1 MKLYY
6 IQHPL
11 TELNNLSDDVCAT
24 FTDDQISEYSSLYDE
39 YLTVQRKAA
48 SDGVDIANQLRDL
61 IRKLFNDPNSP
72 YSTSKQSKYFERMI
86 RNGETIVDIH
96 SRRYPKPSAV
106 RTRIEAARERF
117 PATTDSSPTHS
128 QETLQE
134 INNAVGLSSLSRAWN
149 SIETLL
155 CLTLLQLLVCLSETK
170 LVEFGAKKS
179 QVEGFDMMIEGVPR
193 PISRLEVFGTTYYVH
208 GDDFISE
215 RILKLNISFKQ
226 GKTPTL
232 LK

>member
-61 IRKLFNDPNSP
+61 IRQLFNDPNNP

-86 RNGETIVDIH
+86 RNGETVVDIH
-96 SRRYPKPSAV
+96 SRRYPKPPAV

-134 INNAVGLSSLSRAWN
+134 INNAVAY
-149 SIETLL
+149 LL
-155 CLTLLQLLVCLSETK
+155 EQGMELNRDFTVSNALAVASVFAETK

-193 PISRLEVFGTTYYVH
+193 PISQL
-208 GDDFISE
+208 
-215 RILKLNISFKQ
+215 
-226 GKTPTL
+226 
-232 LK
+232 

>member
-61 IRKLFNDPNSP
+61 IRQLFNDPNNP
-72 YSTSKQSKYFERMI
+72 YSTSKQSNYFERMI
-86 RNGETIVDIH
+86 RNGETVVDIH
-96 SRRYPKPSAV
+96 SRRYPKPPAV

-134 INNAVGLSSLSRAWN
+134 INNAVAY
-149 SIETLL
+149 LL
-155 CLTLLQLLVCLSETK
+155 EQGMELNRDFTVSNALAVASVFAETK

-193 PISRLEVFGTTYYVH
+193 PISQLEVFGTTYYVH